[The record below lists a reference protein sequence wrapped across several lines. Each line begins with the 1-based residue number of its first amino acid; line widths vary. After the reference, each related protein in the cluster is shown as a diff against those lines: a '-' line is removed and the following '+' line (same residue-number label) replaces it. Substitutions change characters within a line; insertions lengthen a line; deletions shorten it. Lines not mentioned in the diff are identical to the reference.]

1 MFEALWVQFWSESI
15 FLQFLTHSRSRCM
28 DNRFSKFQFIRLL
41 YYLSQLCDVSTN
53 LKKCWGGATKHIATH
68 YHSTSINRFLS
79 SVNLLFFHLIDLS
92 TCRMVADSVTCLHW
106 EINIMY
112 LYVHQ
117 EYIAEIRLRYWIV
130 TVVLAVTT
138 STIPSYIPAIL
149 DLSLE
154 EKTQSHVSQI
164 LIGLH
169 LLNVKVSADYI
180 ILLSIRI
187 SLWQTL
193 EVMFQQYIPE
203 CTRVNKNIPIC
214 IYYVCILCGL
224 PVYYSAD

>member
-1 MFEALWVQFWSESI
+1 MFEAQWVLFWSESI
-15 FLQFLTHSRSRCM
+15 SLQFLTHVRSRCM
-28 DNRFSKFQFIRLL
+28 DNMCSKFQYKGLL
-41 YYLSQLCDVSTN
+41 YYLSQLRDVSTN
-53 LKKCWGGATKHIATH
+53 LKKCWGAKHIATH

-149 DLSLE
+149 DFSSE
-154 EKTQSHVSQI
+154 EKTPSHVSQI

-169 LLNVKVSADYI
+169 LLNVKVSADYN

-193 EVMFQQYIPE
+193 EVMCQQ
-203 CTRVNKNIPIC
+203 
-214 IYYVCILCGL
+214 
-224 PVYYSAD
+224 